1 MTNIQDFWRMK
12 LKKTGMN
19 LENING
25 VENEGGTADDIMMNQ
40 GTPNDDE
47 DTFDNM
53 INSQDNYAHT

>member
-1 MTNIQDFWRMK
+1 
-12 LKKTGMN
+12 MN